1 MVTFSNLMESKGRM
15 DGDMMDLSEK
25 FSRAFRREGSLK
37 EGEEIGLCGALS
49 RTTKGVLDKGVYSS
63 IVKGGG
69 EMEEV
74 VTERFKGGW
83 EVNVD
88 STRGSVSF

>member
-1 MVTFSNLMESKGRM
+1 MG
-15 DGDMMDLSEK
+15 DLSK
-25 FSRAFRREGSLK
+25 KISRAFRREGSLK

-49 RTTKGVLDKGVYSS
+49 RTGEGVLDKGGYSS
-63 IVKGGG
+63 IVNGGG

-88 STRGSVSF
+88 STRGSMRF